1 MNENHVY
8 DMIIVGGG
16 PGGYTSALY
25 AARAGLDTIVIEKLS
40 AGGQMSLTGRLITIL
55 VLKME
60 LTDFH
65 WQRKC
70 KNRRKNLTLKVNM
83 LKFIIWI

>member
-25 AARAGLDTIVIEKLS
+25 AARAGFDTIVLEKLS

-70 KNRRKNLTLKVNM
+70 KNRRKNLALKVNM